1 MGNFLSVDLRLTVF
15 FYFYFKRNYYLCAM
29 KGANRSLEVA
39 IKSAIVDSLKNYQ
52 LTNADGFLGDL
63 YLCYDSENQMIA
75 FFDDVE
81 KELLTINLN
90 DRDILLG
97 NNSFKEIKVAA
108 KVVLK
113 ELEKET
119 VFEKDFIHKP
129 FTVSLVDRDFIII
142 DELIF
147 IDDDTLKLDE
157 DFWVSLDKELDNF
170 LKDLMK

>member
-1 MGNFLSVDLRLTVF
+1 
-15 FYFYFKRNYYLCAM
+15 M
-29 KGANRSLEVA
+29 KGTNKSLEVA
-39 IKSAIVDSLKNYQ
+39 LKSAIVDSLKNFQ
-52 LTNADGFLGDL
+52 LTNDDGFLNDL
-63 YLCYDSENQMIA
+63 YLCYDSENQTIA

-90 DRDILLG
+90 DKDILLG
-97 NNSFKEIKVAA
+97 ANSFKEVKLAA
-108 KVVLK
+108 KAVLK

-129 FTVSLVDRDFIII
+129 FTVSLIDRDSIVI